1 MLYIEKNKFKRY
13 INMDKIYIKD
23 LEIFAN
29 HGYFQEEKKL
39 GQKFILSFE
48 LDLDLSGAGEEDN
61 LDKSVH
67 YGILCEEIEKEFT
80 KTSYDL
86 IEKAAEEIVNFIL
99 LKYEAVD
106 KVKLKLKKPW
116 APVRKHLDYV
126 AIEIERQWHK
136 AYIAIGSNLGDKE
149 KNIRE
154 ALEIISNSK
163 HTKINKIA
171 KYYNTEP
178 VGYTDQG
185 EFLNTAIEIK
195 TLLNPKNLMKF
206 LLEVEKSLKRERIIK
221 WGPRTL
227 DLDVIFYDDLISS
240 DEEIIIPHPR
250 MEERLFVLNPLC
262 DIASYKLHPIL
273 NKRIIDIR
281 DSILKDSNKK

>member
-1 MLYIEKNKFKRY
+1 
-13 INMDKIYIKD
+13 MDKIYIKD

-48 LDLDLSGAGEEDN
+48 LDLDLSGAGEKDD
-61 LDKSVH
+61 LDKTVH

-86 IEKAAEEIVNFIL
+86 LEKAAEEIVNFIL
-99 LKYEAVD
+99 LKYEAVN

-154 ALEIISNSK
+154 ALEIISNSN

-178 VGYTDQG
+178 VGYTDQD

-206 LLEVEKSLKRERIIK
+206 LLEVEKSLKRERIIR

-240 DEEIIIPHPR
+240 DEEVIIPHPR

-262 DIASYKLHPIL
+262 DIAPYKLHPIL

-281 DSILKDSNKK
+281 DSILKDSNKE

>member
-1 MLYIEKNKFKRY
+1 
-13 INMDKIYIKD
+13 MDKMYIKD

-48 LDLDLSGAGEEDN
+48 LDIDLSRAGEEDN
-61 LDKSVH
+61 LDKTVH
-67 YGILCEEIEKEFT
+67 YGILCDEIEKEFT
-80 KTSYDL
+80 RMSHDL

-99 LKYEAVD
+99 LKYEAIN

-116 APVRKHLDYV
+116 APVRKHLNYV

-136 AYIAIGSNLGDKE
+136 AYIAVGSNLGDKE
-149 KNIRE
+149 KNIKD
-154 ALEIISNSK
+154 ALEIINNSK

-171 KYYNTEP
+171 NYYNTDP
-178 VGYTDQG
+178 VGYTDQD
-185 EFLNTAIEIK
+185 EFLNTAIEVK
-195 TLLNPKNLMKF
+195 TLLTPQKLMKF
-206 LLEVEKSLKRERIIK
+206 LLDVEKSLKRERIIK
-221 WGPRTL
+221 YGPRTL
-227 DLDVIFYDDLISS
+227 DLDVIFYDDLINS

-262 DIASYKLHPIL
+262 DIAPYKLHPIL

-281 DSILKDSNKK
+281 DSILKDSNKE

>member
-1 MLYIEKNKFKRY
+1 
-13 INMDKIYIKD
+13 MDKIYIKD

-48 LDLDLSGAGEEDN
+48 LDLDLGGAGEEDN
-61 LDKSVH
+61 LDKTVH

-86 IEKAAEEIVNFIL
+86 LEKAAEEIVNFIL

-149 KNIRE
+149 KNIKE

-171 KYYNTEP
+171 KDYNTEP
-178 VGYTDQG
+178 VGYTDQD

-195 TLLNPKNLMKF
+195 TLLKPKNLMKF

-221 WGPRTL
+221 YGPRTL
-227 DLDVIFYDDLISS
+227 DLDIIFYDDLISS
-240 DEEIIIPHPR
+240 DEEVIIPHPR

-262 DIASYKLHPIL
+262 DIAPYKLHPIL

>member
-61 LDKSVH
+61 LDKTVH

-99 LKYEAVD
+99 LKYETVD

-149 KNIRE
+149 KNIKE

-262 DIASYKLHPIL
+262 DIAPYKLHPIL

>member
-1 MLYIEKNKFKRY
+1 MLYIEKNKLKRY
-13 INMDKIYIKD
+13 INMDKMYIKD

-48 LDLDLSGAGEEDN
+48 LDLDLSRAGEEDN
-61 LDKSVH
+61 LDKTVH
-67 YGILCEEIEKEFT
+67 YGILCDEIEKEFT
-80 KTSYDL
+80 RMSHDL

-99 LKYEAVD
+99 LKYEAIN

-116 APVRKHLDYV
+116 APVRKHLNYV

-136 AYIAIGSNLGDKE
+136 AYIAVGSNLGDKE
-149 KNIRE
+149 KNIKD
-154 ALEIISNSK
+154 ALEIINNSK

-171 KYYNTEP
+171 NYYNTEP
-178 VGYTDQG
+178 VGYTDQD
-185 EFLNTAIEIK
+185 EFLNTAIEVK
-195 TLLNPKNLMKF
+195 TLLTPQNLMKF
-206 LLEVEKSLKRERIIK
+206 LLDVEKSLKRERIIK
-221 WGPRTL
+221 YGPRTL
-227 DLDVIFYDDLISS
+227 DLDVIFYDDLINS

-262 DIASYKLHPIL
+262 DIAPYKLHPIL

-281 DSILKDSNKK
+281 ESILKDSNKK

>member
-1 MLYIEKNKFKRY
+1 
-13 INMDKIYIKD
+13 MDKIYIKD

-48 LDLDLSGAGEEDN
+48 LDLDLSGAGEKDD
-61 LDKSVH
+61 LDQTVH

-99 LKYEAVD
+99 LKYEAVN

-136 AYIAIGSNLGDKE
+136 AYIAIGTNLGDKE

-154 ALEIISNSK
+154 ALEIISNSS

-178 VGYTDQG
+178 VGYTDQD

-206 LLEVEKSLKRERIIK
+206 LLEVEKSLKRERIIR

-240 DEEIIIPHPR
+240 DEEVIIPHPR

-262 DIASYKLHPIL
+262 DIAPYKLHPIL

-281 DSILKDSNKK
+281 DSILKDSNKE

>member
-1 MLYIEKNKFKRY
+1 
-13 INMDKIYIKD
+13 MDKIYIKD

-61 LDKSVH
+61 LDKTVH

>member
-1 MLYIEKNKFKRY
+1 
-13 INMDKIYIKD
+13 MDKMYIKD

-48 LDLDLSGAGEEDN
+48 LDLDLSRAGEEDN
-61 LDKSVH
+61 LDKTVH
-67 YGILCEEIEKEFT
+67 YGILCDEIEKEFT
-80 KTSYDL
+80 RMSHDL

-99 LKYEAVD
+99 LKYEAIN

-116 APVRKHLDYV
+116 APVRKHLNYV

-136 AYIAIGSNLGDKE
+136 AYIAVGSNLGDKE
-149 KNIRE
+149 KNIKD
-154 ALEIISNSK
+154 ALEIINNSK

-171 KYYNTEP
+171 NYYNTEP
-178 VGYTDQG
+178 VGYTDQD
-185 EFLNTAIEIK
+185 EFLNTAIEVK
-195 TLLNPKNLMKF
+195 TLLTPQKLMKF
-206 LLEVEKSLKRERIIK
+206 LLDVEKSLKRERIIK
-221 WGPRTL
+221 YGPRTL
-227 DLDVIFYDDLISS
+227 DLDVIFYDDLINS

-262 DIASYKLHPIL
+262 DIVPYKLHPIL

-281 DSILKDSNKK
+281 DSILKDSNKE

>member
-1 MLYIEKNKFKRY
+1 
-13 INMDKIYIKD
+13 MDKIYIKD

-61 LDKSVH
+61 LDKTVH

-149 KNIRE
+149 KNIKE

-262 DIASYKLHPIL
+262 DIAPYKLHPIL

>member
-1 MLYIEKNKFKRY
+1 
-13 INMDKIYIKD
+13 MDKIYIKD

-48 LDLDLSGAGEEDN
+48 LDLDLGRAGEEDN
-61 LDKSVH
+61 LDKTVH

-86 IEKAAEEIVNFIL
+86 LEKAAEEIVNFIL

-136 AYIAIGSNLGDKE
+136 ACIAIGSNLGDKE
-149 KNIRE
+149 KNIKE

-178 VGYTDQG
+178 VGYTDQD

-221 WGPRTL
+221 CGPRTL
-227 DLDVIFYDDLISS
+227 DLDIIFYDDLISS
-240 DEEIIIPHPR
+240 DEEVIIPHPR

-262 DIASYKLHPIL
+262 DIAPYKLHPIL

>member
-1 MLYIEKNKFKRY
+1 
-13 INMDKIYIKD
+13 MDKIYIKD

-39 GQKFILSFE
+39 GQKFILSLEVE
-48 LDLDLSGAGEEDN
+48 LDLSSAGEEDN
-61 LDKSVH
+61 LDKTVH
-67 YGILCEEIEKEFT
+67 YGILCDEIEKEFT

-99 LKYEAVD
+99 LKYGTVN

-149 KNIRE
+149 KNIKE
-154 ALEIISNSK
+154 ALEIINNSG
-163 HTKINKIA
+163 HSKINKVA
-171 KYYNTEP
+171 KYYNTKP
-178 VGYTDQG
+178 VGYTEQD
-185 EFLNTAIEIK
+185 EFLNTAIEMK
-195 TLLNPKNLMKF
+195 TLLSPKNLMKF
-206 LLEVEKSLKRERIIK
+206 LLKVEKDLKRERIIK

-227 DLDVIFYDDLISS
+227 DLDIIFYDDLISS
-240 DEEIIIPHPR
+240 DEEVIIPHPR
-250 MEERLFVLNPLC
+250 MEERLFVLEPLC
-262 DIASYKLHPIL
+262 DIAPYKLHPIL

-281 DSILKDSNKK
+281 DNIIKDTNK

>member
-1 MLYIEKNKFKRY
+1 
-13 INMDKIYIKD
+13 MDKMYIKD

-48 LDLDLSGAGEEDN
+48 LDLDLSRAGEEDN
-61 LDKSVH
+61 LDKTVH
-67 YGILCEEIEKEFT
+67 YGILCDEIEKEFT
-80 KTSYDL
+80 RMSHDL

-99 LKYEAVD
+99 LKYEAIN

-116 APVRKHLDYV
+116 APVRKHLNYV

-136 AYIAIGSNLGDKE
+136 AYIAVGSNLGDKE
-149 KNIRE
+149 KNIKD
-154 ALEIISNSK
+154 ALEIINNSK

-171 KYYNTEP
+171 NYYNTEP
-178 VGYTDQG
+178 VGYTDQD
-185 EFLNTAIEIK
+185 EFLNTAIEVK
-195 TLLNPKNLMKF
+195 TLLTPQNLMKF
-206 LLEVEKSLKRERIIK
+206 LLDVEKSLKRERIIK
-221 WGPRTL
+221 YGPRTL
-227 DLDVIFYDDLISS
+227 DLDVIFYDDLINS

-262 DIASYKLHPIL
+262 DIAPYKLHPIL

-281 DSILKDSNKK
+281 ESILKDSNKK

>member
-1 MLYIEKNKFKRY
+1 
-13 INMDKIYIKD
+13 MDKIYIKD

-61 LDKSVH
+61 LDKTVH

-99 LKYEAVD
+99 LKYEAVN

-154 ALEIISNSK
+154 ALEIISNSN

-178 VGYTDQG
+178 VGYADQD

-206 LLEVEKSLKRERIIK
+206 LLEVEKSLKRERIIR

-240 DEEIIIPHPR
+240 DEEVIIPHPR

-262 DIASYKLHPIL
+262 DIAPYKLHPIL

-281 DSILKDSNKK
+281 DSILKDSNKE

>member
-1 MLYIEKNKFKRY
+1 
-13 INMDKIYIKD
+13 MDKIYIKD

-61 LDKSVH
+61 LDKTVH

-86 IEKAAEEIVNFIL
+86 IEKAAEEIVSFIL

-149 KNIRE
+149 KNIKE

-195 TLLNPKNLMKF
+195 TLLNPKNFMKF

-262 DIASYKLHPIL
+262 DIAPYKLHPIL

>member
-61 LDKSVH
+61 LDKTVH

-99 LKYEAVD
+99 LKYEVVD

>member
-1 MLYIEKNKFKRY
+1 
-13 INMDKIYIKD
+13 MDKIYIKD

-61 LDKSVH
+61 LDKTVH

-116 APVRKHLDYV
+116 AP
-126 AIEIERQWHK
+126 
-136 AYIAIGSNLGDKE
+136 
-149 KNIRE
+149 
-154 ALEIISNSK
+154 
-163 HTKINKIA
+163 
-171 KYYNTEP
+171 
-178 VGYTDQG
+178 
-185 EFLNTAIEIK
+185 
-195 TLLNPKNLMKF
+195 
-206 LLEVEKSLKRERIIK
+206 
-221 WGPRTL
+221 
-227 DLDVIFYDDLISS
+227 
-240 DEEIIIPHPR
+240 
-250 MEERLFVLNPLC
+250 
-262 DIASYKLHPIL
+262 
-273 NKRIIDIR
+273 
-281 DSILKDSNKK
+281 

>member
-1 MLYIEKNKFKRY
+1 
-13 INMDKIYIKD
+13 MDKIYIKD

-61 LDKSVH
+61 LDKTVH

-99 LKYEAVD
+99 LKYETVD

-149 KNIRE
+149 KNIKE

-262 DIASYKLHPIL
+262 DIAPYKLHPIL